1 MAGFNIT
8 IIGVA
13 GGSGSGKT
21 TFARRIVE
29 HLGPE
34 RCAVLS
40 QDNYYIDQSAMFVE
54 DGGAVNFDHPDSLEF
69 SLLARHLGALR
80 SGLTVEVPI
89 YEFATH
95 TRSRR
100 ETLRLEPKPVVL
112 VDGILFLGQPDV
124 RAQLDAAVFLD
135 IPEPVRFERRMRRDI
150 AERGRTP
157 EGVKVQWERQV
168 QPMHER
174 FVEPSKAHATWIAGD
189 DASLQEAI
197 ESVRRRAGL

>member
-1 MAGFNIT
+1 MFNIT

-21 TFARRIVE
+21 TFARRVVE
-29 HLGPE
+29 HLGPD
-34 RCAVLS
+34 RCSVLS

-69 SLLARHLGALR
+69 GLLARHLEDLR
-80 SGLTVEVPI
+80 AGLTVEVPI

-95 TRSRR
+95 TRSR
-100 ETLRLEPKPVVL
+100 TQSLRLEPKPVVL
-112 VDGILFLGQPDV
+112 VDGILFLGQPAV

-135 IPEPVRFERRMRRDI
+135 IPEAVRLERRMRRDI

-168 QPMHER
+168 QPMHEA
-174 FVEPSKAHATWIAGD
+174 FVAPSMAHATWVARD
-189 DASLQEAI
+189 DNGLADVLDA
-197 ESVRRRAGL
+197 VRTRAGL

>member
-1 MAGFNIT
+1 MTSFNVT

-21 TFARRIVE
+21 TFARRVVE
-29 HLGPE
+29 HLGPD

-69 SLLARHLGALR
+69 GLLARHLEALKA
-80 SGLTVEVPI
+80 GLTVEVPI

-95 TRSRR
+95 TRSRSQSL
-100 ETLRLEPKPVVL
+100 TLEPKPVVL
-112 VDGILFLGQPDV
+112 VDGILFLGQPAV

-135 IPEPVRFERRMRRDI
+135 IPEAVRFERRMRRDI

-157 EGVKVQWERQV
+157 EGVKVQWDRQV
-168 QPMHER
+168 QPMHET
-174 FVEPSKAHATWIAGD
+174 FVAPSMAHATWVARD
-189 DASLQEAI
+189 DAGLA
-197 ESVRRRAGL
+197 RALDALRGRAGL

>member
-1 MAGFNIT
+1 MGGFSVT

-21 TFARRIVE
+21 TFARRVVE

-69 SLLARHLGALR
+69 GLLARHLQALR
-80 SGLTVEVPI
+80 AGLTVEVPI

-95 TRSRR
+95 TRSRT
-100 ETLRLEPKPVVL
+100 EALRLEPRPVVL
-112 VDGILFLGQPDV
+112 VDGILFLGQPEV
-124 RAQLDAAVFLD
+124 RTQLDASVFLD
-135 IPEPVRFERRMRRDI
+135 VPEAVRFERRLRRDV

-168 QPMHER
+168 QPMHVR
-174 FVEPSKAHATWIAGD
+174 FVEPSKAHATWIATD
-189 DASLQEAI
+189 EAGLG
-197 ESVRRRAGL
+197 EALASVRRRAGL